1 MVRIRCSPF
10 VAASF
15 DWKKECSSVGSQ
27 AAAAAAAAAAARGC
41 AIAFVPFVS
50 VVVLG
55 DVVFV
60 LAAFLFPFVFVVA
73 AP

>member
-27 AAAAAAAAAAARGC
+27 AAAAAAAAAARGC

-60 LAAFLFPFVFVVA
+60 LAAFLFPCVFVVA

>member
-1 MVRIRCSPF
+1 MVHIRCSPF

-15 DWKKECSSVGSQ
+15 DWKEKCSSAGSQ
-27 AAAAAAAAAAARGC
+27 AAAAAAAARGC